1 MKYELPAVYHRL
13 MKKYPVVTEA
23 EWQLLDSIATV
34 KHIKKGD
41 SFLRYGKVARYAAFV
56 ISGMFKFSI
65 LDEEG
70 NEKIVKFS
78 FIDDFL
84 ANCESYNKKAPS
96 GVSIIAVEDAVVLR
110 INIKKLQPLYDL
122 HLSILHVNIQL
133 YQDIMQQQAEH
144 QYILSLK
151 SPLERYRFLLR
162 HRPALIQKISL
173 TNIARYLFTSREAL
187 SRARLMVAEDF
198 GNQETCG

>member
-1 MKYELPAVYHRL
+1 MIHELAPHYQRL
-13 MKKYPVVTEA
+13 MKKYPVVTLA
-23 EWQLLDSIATV
+23 EWQLLDNIATI

-41 SFLRYGKVARYAAFV
+41 SFLRYGKVARYSAFV

-65 LDEEG
+65 LDEEC

-96 GVSIIAVEDAVVLR
+96 AVSITAVEDAVILR
-110 INIKKLQPLYDL
+110 INIKKMQPLYDL
-122 HLSILHVNIQL
+122 HLNLLHVNLQL
-133 YQDIMQQQAEH
+133 YQELMEQQSEH

-151 SPLERYRFLLR
+151 SPLQRYRFLMER
-162 HRPALIQKISL
+162 RPAIIQKISL
-173 TNIARYLFTSREAL
+173 TNIARYLYTSREAL
-187 SRARLMVAEDF
+187 SRARLYLLDQTRNF
-198 GNQETCG
+198 CD